1 MRMRN
6 WLVGLATL
14 AASIPSLAQAQV
26 ERGEWTL
33 TLRGGPVMY
42 AEASAIEL
50 GTGVAVEAL
59 YYVSPR
65 FAIGPVGDYVHSKTD
80 GRYFIGVMNF
90 GPDSTHVYE
99 VGQSIGVLQYGAAGL
114 FDLMPENNIAPY
126 LAAGAGGYTIYLQPT
141 SNDMPKRSR
150 GMLLQ
155 AGGGVRF
162 TLGDATAI
170 QLDVRDLI
178 YMDFDR
184 DELNPVRPAHRNR
197 QADGTIRFPGAEHD
211 LPEATSTV
219 HNIRVSIGFRYI
231 PGRN

>member
-1 MRMRN
+1 RSRQSSSHQGIRGRRRPPALDRRRQRMRMRN

-80 GRYFIGVMNF
+80 GRYFIG
-90 GPDSTHVYE
+90 
-99 VGQSIGVLQYGAAGL
+99 
-114 FDLMPENNIAPY
+114 
-126 LAAGAGGYTIYLQPT
+126 
-141 SNDMPKRSR
+141 
-150 GMLLQ
+150 
-155 AGGGVRF
+155 
-162 TLGDATAI
+162 
-170 QLDVRDLI
+170 
-178 YMDFDR
+178 
-184 DELNPVRPAHRNR
+184 
-197 QADGTIRFPGAEHD
+197 
-211 LPEATSTV
+211 
-219 HNIRVSIGFRYI
+219 
-231 PGRN
+231 